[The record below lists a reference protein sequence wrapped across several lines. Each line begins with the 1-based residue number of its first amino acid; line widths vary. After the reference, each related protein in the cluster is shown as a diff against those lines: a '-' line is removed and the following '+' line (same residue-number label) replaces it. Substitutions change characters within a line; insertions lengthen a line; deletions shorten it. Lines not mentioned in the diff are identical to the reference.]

1 MRTLCFAL
9 IDSGVDAGYAAF
21 ERAASHSAS
30 AATRAVPTAAPRRA
44 RRRTLSELPSAPGA
58 EAAPAETAAAAVET
72 AAHEVADASRPPADP
87 LVHLRTARLGFAL
100 AVVLA
105 LCFIWSR
112 QRRRK

>member
-1 MRTLCFAL
+1 MRTACFAL

-21 ERAASHSAS
+21 ERAASRQSS
-30 AATRAVPTAAPRRA
+30 AATRAVPADAPRRP

-58 EAAPAETAAAAVET
+58 EAAPAETAVAVET

-105 LCFIWSR
+105 ICFIWSR